1 MQAKQKET
9 QTAARTRFDAA
20 YAALS
25 PLLVDDEERKLYA
38 SIGQLRTVVLPLLDE
53 AMDQASRGMKEM
65 ASETLIDKA
74 QAPQTQWIDAMQ
86 ALIDLQSRRTAA
98 RVDAMG
104 RRHRAATLGLP
115 SGMLLAL
122 ATSVV
127 MGLTITRSLV
137 QQLGGEPHYARD
149 VARRIAAGDLGEAT
163 RLRAGDASS
172 LLAAMH

>member
-1 MQAKQKET
+1 VQAKQKET

-74 QAPQTQWIDAMQ
+74 QTLQTQWIDAMQ

-98 RVDAMG
+98 PPPQ
-104 RRHRAATLGLP
+104 RA
-115 SGMLLAL
+115 
-122 ATSVV
+122 
-127 MGLTITRSLV
+127 
-137 QQLGGEPHYARD
+137 
-149 VARRIAAGDLGEAT
+149 
-163 RLRAGDASS
+163 
-172 LLAAMH
+172 